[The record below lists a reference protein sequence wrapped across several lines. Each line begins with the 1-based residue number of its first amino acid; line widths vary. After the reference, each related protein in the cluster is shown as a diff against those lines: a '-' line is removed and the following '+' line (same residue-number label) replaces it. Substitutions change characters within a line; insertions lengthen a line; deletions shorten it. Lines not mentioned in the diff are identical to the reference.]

1 MNIIISTVLPLFLII
16 PIWICFAIL
25 VFGGVLTIFFDE
37 EKVMCI
43 YGIALGLFFPLTIIA
58 VIWSIVAK

>member
-1 MNIIISTVLPLFLII
+1 MNIIISTVGPLFLLI
-16 PIWICFAIL
+16 PAWICIAIL
-25 VFGGVLTIFFDE
+25 IFGGVLTIFFDE

-43 YGIALGLFFPLTIIA
+43 YGIALGLLPPLAIIA